1 MGKRFLVILTRV
13 SQPSVPAAAL
23 DPDADALLTAWQ
35 SAAVGPI
42 ELQPLDALR
51 NSGLINESVTGP
63 RIEVARV
70 ADRVAVAPN
79 GHSVGVRVYENDDRA
94 PVLVYAH
101 GGGWTLLTVE
111 SCDALCRRICA
122 AARCTVVSVDY
133 RLAPEHP
140 FPAAYDDMWCAV
152 EWVAHGG
159 LGRRPGRVAVG
170 GDSAGGNLAAA
181 VALTARTSGTIEL
194 AAQLLLYPATD
205 TDLDTPSMRSNGAQ
219 PKFRLS
225 PPTMRWFWG
234 NYLRGDL
241 SCTDERAVPA
251 RAASHAGLAPAIVVA
266 PMHDPLHSDALRY
279 AERLKAAG
287 TPVDLVEPA
296 TMPHGFAMLIGAV
309 PSAAPIL
316 DDVIRRLATALHQE
330 GPQ

>member
-1 MGKRFLVILTRV
+1 MSSPPVTA
-13 SQPSVPAAAL
+13 SPL
-23 DPDADALLTAWQ
+23 DPDADALLTMWHDA
-35 SAAVGPI
+35 SAGPI
-42 ELQPLDALR
+42 ELQPLEALR
-51 NSGLINESVTGP
+51 NSGLINPTVTGP
-63 RIEVARV
+63 KVEVERV
-70 ADRVAVAPN
+70 SDRVATGSN
-79 GHSVGVRVYENDDRA
+79 GHEVGVRVYEPGADEA

-101 GGGWTLLTVE
+101 GGGWTLLSVE
-111 SCDALCRRICA
+111 SCDALCRRISA

-140 FPAAYDDMWCAV
+140 FPAAYEDMWCAV

-159 LGRRPGRVAVG
+159 LGSRPSRIAVG

-181 VALTARTSGTIEL
+181 VALAARDSGTIRL
-194 AAQLLLYPATD
+194 SAQLLLYPATD
-205 TDLDTPSMRSNGAQ
+205 TDLDTPSMRSNGAD

-266 PMHDPLHSDALRY
+266 PKYDPLHSDAVRY
-279 AERLKAAG
+279 AGRLEKAG
-287 TPVDLVEPA
+287 TPVDLIEPP

-309 PSAAPIL
+309 PSAAPIV
-316 DDVIRRLATALHQE
+316 DDVIGRLGAALHTE
-330 GPQ
+330 GGR